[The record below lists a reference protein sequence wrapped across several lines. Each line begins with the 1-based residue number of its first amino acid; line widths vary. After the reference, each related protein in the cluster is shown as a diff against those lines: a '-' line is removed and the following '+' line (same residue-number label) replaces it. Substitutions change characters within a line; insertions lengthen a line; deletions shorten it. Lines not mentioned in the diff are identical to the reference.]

1 MRRGGLLLVLLAL
14 IAGGGLI
21 MGFVALGGTD
31 RLRTQAAASADPCI
45 APVPAGQGGAAEV
58 EATAILLGSLNA
70 AACTLG
76 VPRAD
81 LVLALGRG
89 DGIDDA
95 AQQLGVAPQALEDAV
110 LGALTTAIDE
120 EEAAGR
126 LTPTTA
132 LAVRTLI
139 DVVPADQ
146 LLAAVRNDSGAC
158 AELPWKPVDG
168 LAAVTAEIGVLTGL
182 RAACTLGV
190 APIDAVSALAD
201 PAGLQGLAERSGRPP
216 AEVEAAV
223 RTAMVAS
230 IEQAQAAGALV
241 GSEGSILAAAASVAP
256 VDRILAIVRGDDDP
270 CEPFPWS
277 PTSAT
282 SEALAQ
288 VALIG
293 VVDAACQLGAPTF
306 DVFSALADP
315 AALATLE
322 QSTGASEEEVNAAIK
337 SGLGKGLAAGQD
349 AGDVSGLIAFGLN
362 LALSQANVLD
372 LLGNF
377 VG

>member
-31 RLRTQAAASADPCI
+31 RLRTQVAASADPWT

-230 IEQAQAAGALV
+230 IEQAQAAGALA
-241 GSEGSILAAAASVAP
+241 GSEGSILGAAASVAP

>member
-1 MRRGGLLLVLLAL
+1 M
-14 IAGGGLI
+14 
-21 MGFVALGGTD
+21 
-31 RLRTQAAASADPCI
+31 
-45 APVPAGQGGAAEV
+45 PAGQGGAAEV

-230 IEQAQAAGALV
+230 IEQAQAAGALA

>member
-132 LAVRTLI
+132 LAVRT
-139 DVVPADQ
+139 PAH
-146 LLAAVRNDSGAC
+146 AARG
-158 AELPWKPVDG
+158 DG
-168 LAAVTAEIGVLTGL
+168 IA
-182 RAACTLGV
+182 
-190 APIDAVSALAD
+190 
-201 PAGLQGLAERSGRPP
+201 
-216 AEVEAAV
+216 
-223 RTAMVAS
+223 
-230 IEQAQAAGALV
+230 
-241 GSEGSILAAAASVAP
+241 LAAARP
-256 VDRILAIVRGDDDP
+256 
-270 CEPFPWS
+270 
-277 PTSAT
+277 
-282 SEALAQ
+282 
-288 VALIG
+288 
-293 VVDAACQLGAPTF
+293 
-306 DVFSALADP
+306 SAL
-315 AALATLE
+315 
-322 QSTGASEEEVNAAIK
+322 
-337 SGLGKGLAAGQD
+337 
-349 AGDVSGLIAFGLN
+349 GDRVER
-362 LALSQANVLD
+362 
-372 LLGNF
+372 GN
-377 VG
+377 GPW

>member
-21 MGFVALGGTD
+21 LGFVALGGTD
-31 RLRTQAAASADPCI
+31 RLRTRAAASADPCT

-230 IEQAQAAGALV
+230 IEQAQAAGALA

>member
-21 MGFVALGGTD
+21 AGFVALGGTE
-31 RLRTQAAASADPCI
+31 RLRTQAVVSADPCT

-76 VPRAD
+76 VPRGD

-89 DGIDDA
+89 DGIDEA

-110 LGALTTAIDE
+110 LGALTTAVDE

-126 LTPTTA
+126 LAPTTA

-139 DVVPADQ
+139 DVMPADQ

-158 AELPWKPVDG
+158 DELPWKPVDG

-182 RAACTLGV
+182 RAACALEV

-230 IEQAQAAGALV
+230 IEQAQAAGALA

-282 SEALAQ
+282 GEALAQ

-315 AALATLE
+315 AALVALE
-322 QSTGASEEEVNAAIK
+322 QSTGASEAEVNAAIK